1 MNLLGK
7 SSPPHFHFCLITE
20 NFSPTD
26 SVCLL
31 FSQARKKKD
40 LFELPGNKISVWP
53 GEGDSPVVLSNRRI
67 NKTKGCGSEK
77 LVFYCRITS
86 PGRGKLRLLLYQGII
101 IIVGIQMKL
110 EVNKNFEHLQ
120 RDSPIC
126 HLYTLFASAR
136 ILCDLSF

>member
-1 MNLLGK
+1 M
-7 SSPPHFHFCLITE
+7 
-20 NFSPTD
+20 
-26 SVCLL
+26 
-31 FSQARKKKD
+31 
-40 LFELPGNKISVWP
+40 
-53 GEGDSPVVLSNRRI
+53 VLSNRRI

-77 LVFYCRITS
+77 LGFYCRITS
-86 PGRGKLRLLLYQGII
+86 PGRGKLRLLLYQG

-136 ILCDLSF
+136 ILCNLSF